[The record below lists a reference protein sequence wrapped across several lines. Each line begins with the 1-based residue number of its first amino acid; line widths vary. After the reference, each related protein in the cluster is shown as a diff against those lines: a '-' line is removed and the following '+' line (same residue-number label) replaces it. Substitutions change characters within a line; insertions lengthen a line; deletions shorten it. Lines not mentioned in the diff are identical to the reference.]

1 MKKRRVGIFGGTFNP
16 PHIGHIE
23 AAKAFV
29 LEADLDELL
38 IIPAFIPP
46 HKEYLSSVG
55 CDERLE
61 MCRLAFSDIEKT
73 KISDIEIARGGK
85 SYTYLTLEDLAGD
98 DRELYLLVGTD
109 MILTMDEWKK
119 PEIIFKLADICYVRR
134 ECDPSASVHIE
145 RKLMLY
151 RDSFCARIHEIKN
164 DVTEISS
171 SELRAVLS
179 SGRDVSGYLTP
190 SVEEF
195 IKARGLYQ

>member
-29 LEADLDELL
+29 SDADLDELL

-85 SYTYLTLEDLAGD
+85 SYTYLTLQELSDEDV
-98 DRELYLLVGTD
+98 ELYLLCGTD
-109 MILTMDEWKK
+109 MILTMDAWKN
-119 PEIIFKLADICYVRR
+119 PDVIFSLCTICYIRRESLANITNMIEAKCKEYVECYNADIL
-134 ECDPSASVHIE
+134 PIIS
-145 RKLMLY
+145 
-151 RDSFCARIHEIKN
+151 
-164 DVTEISS
+164 DVIEISS
-171 SELRAVLS
+171 SEIRQGNKDISRYLKKEVL
-179 SGRDVSGYLTP
+179 DYVI
-190 SVEEF
+190 E
-195 IKARGLYQ
+195 KGLYK

>member
-29 LEADLDELL
+29 LEANLDELL

-61 MCRLAFSDIEKT
+61 MCRLAFSDIKKT

-85 SYTYLTLEDLAGD
+85 SYTYLTLQELSDEDV
-98 DRELYLLVGTD
+98 ELYLLCGTD
-109 MILTMDEWKK
+109 MILTMDAWKN
-119 PEIIFKLADICYVRR
+119 PDVIFSLCTICYIRRESLADITNMIEAKCKEYVECYNA
-134 ECDPSASVHIE
+134 DILPIIS
-145 RKLMLY
+145 
-151 RDSFCARIHEIKN
+151 
-164 DVTEISS
+164 DVIEISS
-171 SELRAVLS
+171 SEIRQGNKDISRYLKKEVL
-179 SGRDVSGYLTP
+179 DYVI
-190 SVEEF
+190 E
-195 IKARGLYQ
+195 KGLYK

>member
-29 LEADLDELL
+29 SEAELDELL

-85 SYTYLTLEDLAGD
+85 SYTYLTLQELSDEDV
-98 DRELYLLVGTD
+98 ELYLLCGTD
-109 MILTMDEWKK
+109 MILTMDAWKN
-119 PEIIFKLADICYVRR
+119 PDVIFSLCTICYIRRESLADITNMIEAKCKEYVECYNA
-134 ECDPSASVHIE
+134 DILPIIS
-145 RKLMLY
+145 
-151 RDSFCARIHEIKN
+151 
-164 DVTEISS
+164 DVIEISS
-171 SELRAVLS
+171 SEIRQGNKDISRYLKKEVL
-179 SGRDVSGYLTP
+179 DYVI
-190 SVEEF
+190 E
-195 IKARGLYQ
+195 KGLYK

>member
-85 SYTYLTLEDLAGD
+85 SYTYLTLQELSDEDV
-98 DRELYLLVGTD
+98 ELYLLCGTD
-109 MILTMDEWKK
+109 MILTMDAWKN
-119 PEIIFKLADICYVRR
+119 PDVIFSLCTICYIRRESLADITNMIEAKCKEYVECYNA
-134 ECDPSASVHIE
+134 DILPIIS
-145 RKLMLY
+145 
-151 RDSFCARIHEIKN
+151 
-164 DVTEISS
+164 DVIEISS
-171 SELRAVLS
+171 SEIRQGNKDISRYLKKEVL
-179 SGRDVSGYLTP
+179 DYVI
-190 SVEEF
+190 E
-195 IKARGLYQ
+195 KGLYK

>member
-85 SYTYLTLEDLAGD
+85 SYTYLTLQELSDEDV
-98 DRELYLLVGTD
+98 ELYLLCGTD
-109 MILTMDEWKK
+109 MILTMDAWKN
-119 PEIIFKLADICYVRR
+119 PDVIFSLCTICYIRRESLADITNMIEEKCKEYVECYNA
-134 ECDPSASVHIE
+134 DILPIIS
-145 RKLMLY
+145 
-151 RDSFCARIHEIKN
+151 
-164 DVTEISS
+164 DVIEISS
-171 SELRAVLS
+171 SEIRQGNKDISRYLKKEVL
-179 SGRDVSGYLTP
+179 DYVI
-190 SVEEF
+190 E
-195 IKARGLYQ
+195 KGLYK